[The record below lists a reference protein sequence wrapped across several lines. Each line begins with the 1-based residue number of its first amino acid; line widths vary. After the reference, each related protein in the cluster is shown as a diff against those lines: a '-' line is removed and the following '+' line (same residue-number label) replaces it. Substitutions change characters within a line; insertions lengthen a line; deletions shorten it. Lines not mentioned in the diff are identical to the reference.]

1 MTDVRDASAPTL
13 QQTTGAPIGD
23 FIWYELMTPDP
34 DEAKAFY
41 DSVVGWDIEPQ
52 PSGDMDY
59 RMIRRSDGRNAGG
72 VMRLTSEMASHGARP
87 TWLAYLNVSDVDDAV
102 AKIEAAG
109 GKALMAA
116 FDIPNTG
123 RIALVSDPQGAP
135 FYIMKPIPPAND
147 PNAVSDVFSPDAQ
160 QRVGWNELQTS
171 DVEAA
176 RSFYG
181 SQFGWGS
188 DEFMDMGDMG
198 KYRFWDHNGTRLGA
212 LFDAGNGQPPHWR
225 FYIRVPSIS
234 AAKSTV
240 EAKGG
245 TVHMGPHQVPTG
257 DWIIVG
263 SDPQG
268 AEFALVGGE

>member
-13 QQTTGAPIGD
+13 QQTTGAPSGD

-34 DEAKAFY
+34 DGAKAFY

-87 TWLAYLNVSDVDDAV
+87 TWLAYLNVPDVDDAV

-109 GKALMAA
+109 GKALMPP
-116 FDIPNTG
+116 FDIPEVG

-147 PNAVSDVFSPDAQ
+147 PNAVSDVFSPDAP